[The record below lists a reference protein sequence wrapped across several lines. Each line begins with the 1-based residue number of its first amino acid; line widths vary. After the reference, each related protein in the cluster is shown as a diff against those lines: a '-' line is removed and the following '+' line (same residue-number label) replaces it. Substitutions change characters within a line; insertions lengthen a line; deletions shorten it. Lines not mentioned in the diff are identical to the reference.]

1 MKLIAFNPYDH
12 SVYEVFVAIEDAI
25 EVLQRQVPDYR
36 YMSNHQLESEVKHL
50 SPIDMDARI
59 IGGLYSYGHGIN
71 YRINLL
77 GELNLKL

>member
-1 MKLIAFNPYDH
+1 
-12 SVYEVFVAIEDAI
+12 
-25 EVLQRQVPDYR
+25 
-36 YMSNHQLESEVKHL
+36 MSNHQLESEVKHL
-50 SPIDMDARI
+50 SPIDVDARI